1 MPMRLR
7 NSWNRA
13 SSIFLITILV
23 SACGQSGSSQEQST
37 DSNKTWSED
46 AVFQQAIDLS
56 TVKEWGYFD
65 NSYSDKTEVVDFENN
80 GNIETPELV
89 SVKPVDCLPL
99 AVLLEDSPDSGAKYL
114 LKQNHSD
121 SDTFPSQSMIFR
133 IFVYDSEEKSKKA
146 FEAVKPI
153 ATKCGNYI
161 ANRSDEVFSR
171 DLWQEATLVN
181 DDLIEAVNLEYDE
194 ANALGRLGSAIY
206 YIYFLNF
213 EKMEKS
219 KDHLQKA
226 ITIVNK
232 NLSK

>member
-7 NSWNRA
+7 TWYRS
-13 SSIFLITILV
+13 SSILLIAILV

-37 DSNKTWSED
+37 DSNKTWSKDE
-46 AVFQQAIDLS
+46 VFQQAIDLS

-65 NSYSDKTEVVDFENN
+65 NSYSDKTEVVDFENDK
-80 GNIETPELV
+80 NIGTSQLV

-133 IFVYDSEEKSKKA
+133 VFVYDSEEKSKKA

-161 ANRSDEVFSR
+161 ANRSDEIFSR
-171 DLWQEATLVN
+171 DLWQEANLIN
-181 DDLIEAVNLEYDE
+181 DDLIEAVNSEYDE
-194 ANALGRLGSAIY
+194 VNALGRVGSAIY

-219 KDHLQKA
+219 KSDLEKA
-226 ITIVNK
+226 ITIVTK
-232 NLSK
+232 NLAK